1 MRSKLKQLLLLAT
14 FVLNPSFAVCQQ
26 SSISVKSRDIA
37 KQMYPGWN
45 LGNTMEGGDNA
56 FLYKNAGVGTENSW
70 QGRRTNKAG
79 IEGRK

>member
-26 SSISVKSRDIA
+26 SSITVKTRDIA

-45 LGNTMEGGDNA
+45 LGNKLYCRISEYDN
-56 FLYKNAGVGTENSW
+56 FQS
-70 QGRRTNKAG
+70 RD
-79 IEGRK
+79 IESE